1 MCELAEPLGRVLE
14 ATGYL
19 ADGASAA
26 PSVTLAG
33 SGAHARLPS
42 FEPDA
47 WWRSDADRR
56 GGGVAGLTVYF
67 KYVDDFE
74 DVPIAGWQR
83 EVWNQ
88 GFAPL
93 LWIVS
98 PGRVE
103 LHNGFGTPRGLD
115 DADANLLKT
124 FKLLDAE
131 LAKLDTFAGRLAM
144 ETGRFWSRESRVSRE
159 TCVDRRLLRDLRNVE
174 RALVDADLERG
185 EAQALIGRCIFAKY
199 LIDRKIVT
207 GDRLMDLCGH
217 ADLPDALGDPVAA
230 GRLFAWLRETF
241 NGDMFL
247 SGLSVARAKHLDTVA
262 RFLNGEDLE
271 TDQLHFFPYR
281 FDVIPVELVSAIYE
295 QFVHSAASE
304 SAGANPARGEGV
316 YYTPLA
322 AVSLV
327 LDEVFDDLTGA
338 ESVLDL
344 SCGSGVFL
352 VEALRRL
359 VRLKTGAGTPS
370 RGAIRETLYNQ
381 VYGVDVSEAAV
392 RIAAFSLYLAAL
404 ELDPDPHPP
413 AALRF
418 EPLQDRTPPALV
430 APPRHGGDVALRF
443 EPLQG
448 RTLLVGDAR
457 TIEETPAGR
466 AVLVAGGGLKRFD
479 VIVGNPPWSFRGRAG
494 TAARRAAGPQAPLQP
509 RGQSLD
515 FVARARDFAHDG
527 TRFGMILSATPFFGR
542 SATAA
547 RAVRDAVDALAP
559 VTLINLSDLSRWLFP
574 KANMPA
580 VALLA
585 RHRPGRADRLTLVQ
599 ARWSP
604 AGERSHTIAIAPS
617 DVATLPMAS
626 WERNP
631 GLLKAAFLGRRP
643 DLLLLDELWEKHEP
657 LEARLDAMGVR
668 FRTGL
673 IFGNRSRDATFLK
686 GLPFARKQ
694 DVRPFS
700 LTVDELPVVDW
711 RGAERPRQRDFYRAP
726 LLLVREFLQGSPR
739 AVVTVAKRAVVFTDS
754 CYGVSF
760 SGTRPEAAYFVAG
773 ILGSALASWYVLMT
787 GSAFGLWMRR
797 LKRKDAATLPVP
809 GLERS
814 LESDA
819 GRRIVRLVR
828 AFHRQAPADDD
839 WKALDDAV
847 FDLYELDDADRI
859 VVRDGLFRAGWQWK
873 PERDRSVEPAGAD
886 DLQRYAG
893 AFLSTMDAWLSASNR
908 RRMRAEIYDVA
919 PDAPHRV
926 VRFVLENRPG
936 PSVVEVVQP
945 DGPLRAVLERI
956 GERTEVRVAEALV
969 GLRELRVHARDE
981 VSIVKPAALRHWLG
995 VCGLEDADAVV
1006 RDGVRGGRPA

>member
-1 MCELAEPLGRVLE
+1 MIAEPLGRALE

-33 SGAHARLPS
+33 SGAHARLRS
-42 FEPDA
+42 FTPDA

-67 KYVDDFE
+67 KYVDDPE
-74 DVPIAGWQR
+74 DVQIAGWQR

-98 PGRVE
+98 PERVE

-199 LIDRKIVT
+199 LIDREIVT
-207 GDRLMDLCGH
+207 GERLMALCGH
-217 ADLPDALGDPVAA
+217 ADLPDALGDPAAA
-230 GRLFAWLRETF
+230 GRLFAWLRDTF
-241 NGDMFL
+241 NGDMFP
-247 SGLSVARAKHLDTVA
+247 SAKSVPAAGPLETVA
-262 RFLNGEDLE
+262 RFLRGEDLD
-271 TDQLHFFPYR
+271 TGQLHFFPYR

-295 QFVHSAASE
+295 QFVHSSASE
-304 SAGANPARGEGV
+304 SAGANPARREGV

-327 LDEVFDDLTGA
+327 LDEVFDGLTGA

-359 VRLKTGAGTPS
+359 VCLKTGDEKPN
-370 RGAIRETLYNQ
+370 REVIRETLYNQ
-381 VYGVDVSEAAV
+381 VYGVDFNEAAV

-404 ELDPDPHPP
+404 ELDPKPQPP
-413 AALRF
+413 EALRF
-418 EPLQDRTPPALV
+418 EL
-430 APPRHGGDVALRF
+430 
-443 EPLQG
+443 LQG

-457 TIEETPAGR
+457 SIEETPDGR
-466 AVLVAGGGLKRFD
+466 AVLTDDAGLRRFD
-479 VIVGNPPWSFRGRAG
+479 VIVGNPPWSYGGKDA
-494 TAARRAAGPQAPLQP
+494 TAARRATRSEARHPP
-509 RGQSLD
+509 RDQSLG

-542 SATAA
+542 STTAA

-559 VTLINLSDLSRWLFP
+559 VTLINLSDLSGWLFP

-585 RHRPGRADRLTLVQ
+585 RHRPGPADRLTLVQ

-604 AGERSHTIAIAPS
+604 AGERSHTIEIAPS
-617 DVATLPMAS
+617 DVTALPIAS
-626 WERNP
+626 WKRNS
-631 GLLKAAFLGRRP
+631 GLFKAALLGRRP

-673 IFGNRSRDATFLK
+673 TFGDRSRDTTFLK
-686 GLPFARKQ
+686 GLPFARKP
-694 DVRPFS
+694 VKEPFS
-700 LTVDELPVVDW
+700 LAIDSLPAFD
-711 RGAERPRQRDFYRAP
+711 GSEAESPRQRDVYRAP
-726 LLLVREFLQGSPR
+726 LLLAREFLQGSPR
-739 AVVTVAKRAVVFTDS
+739 AVVTVAERDVVFTDS

-760 SGTRPEAAYFVAG
+760 SGMRPETAYLVAG
-773 ILGSALASWYVLMT
+773 ILGSALASWYFLMT
-787 GSAFGLWMRR
+787 GSTFGLWIQR
-797 LKRKDAATLPVP
+797 LKQKDFAAMPAPL
-809 GLERS
+809 LERS

-819 GRRIVRLVR
+819 GRRIVRRVR
-828 AFHRQAPADDD
+828 AFHRRTPNARD

-873 PERDRSVEPAGAD
+873 QGRDRSVEPAGAD
-886 DLQRYAG
+886 DLRNYAG

>member
-1 MCELAEPLGRVLE
+1 MIAESLGRVLE

-19 ADGASAA
+19 ANGASAA

-33 SGAHARLPS
+33 SGARVQLPAS
-42 FEPDA
+42 FAPDA

-56 GGGVAGLTVYF
+56 GGGAAGLTVYF
-67 KYVDDFE
+67 KYVDDPE

-98 PGRVE
+98 PERVE

-174 RALVDADLERG
+174 RALVDDLERG

-199 LIDRKIVT
+199 LIDREIVT
-207 GDRLMDLCGH
+207 GERLMALCGH
-217 ADLPDALGDPVAA
+217 ADLPDALGDPAAA
-230 GRLFAWLRETF
+230 GLLFAWLRDTF
-241 NGDMFL
+241 NGDMFP
-247 SGLSVARAKHLDTVA
+247 SAKSVPAAGPLETVA
-262 RFLNGEDLE
+262 RFLRGEDLD
-271 TDQLHFFPYR
+271 TGQLHFFPYR

-295 QFVHSAASE
+295 QFVHSSASE
-304 SAGANPARGEGV
+304 SAGANPARREGV

-327 LDEVFDDLTGA
+327 LDEVFDGLTGA

-359 VRLKTGAGTPS
+359 VCLKTGDEKPN
-370 RGAIRETLYNQ
+370 REVIRETLYNQ
-381 VYGVDVSEAAV
+381 VYGVDFNEAAV

-404 ELDPDPHPP
+404 ELDPKPQPP
-413 AALRF
+413 EALRF
-418 EPLQDRTPPALV
+418 EL
-430 APPRHGGDVALRF
+430 
-443 EPLQG
+443 LQG

-457 TIEETPAGR
+457 SIEETPDGR
-466 AVLVAGGGLKRFD
+466 AVLTDDAGLRRFD
-479 VIVGNPPWSFRGRAG
+479 VIVGNPPWSYGGKDA
-494 TAARRAAGPQAPLQP
+494 TAARRATRSEARHPP
-509 RGQSLD
+509 RDQSLG

-542 SATAA
+542 STTAA

-559 VTLINLSDLSRWLFP
+559 VTLINLSDLSGWLFP

-585 RHRPGRADRLTLVQ
+585 RHRPGPADRLTLVQ

-604 AGERSHTIAIAPS
+604 AGERSHTIEIAPS
-617 DVATLPMAS
+617 DVTALPIAS
-626 WERNP
+626 WKRNS
-631 GLLKAAFLGRRP
+631 GLFKAALLGRRP
-643 DLLLLDELWEKHEP
+643 DLLLLDELWENHEP

-673 IFGNRSRDATFLK
+673 TFGDRSQSAAFLE
-686 GLPFARKQ
+686 GLPFARKP
-694 DVRPFS
+694 VKEPFS
-700 LTVDELPVVDW
+700 LAIDSLPAFD
-711 RGAERPRQRDFYRAP
+711 GSEAESPRQRDVYRAP
-726 LLLVREFLQGSPR
+726 LLLAREFLQGSPR
-739 AVVTVAKRAVVFTDS
+739 AVVTVAERDVVFTDS

-760 SGTRPEAAYFVAG
+760 SGMRPETAYLVAG
-773 ILGSALASWYVLMT
+773 ILGSALASWYFLMT
-787 GSAFGLWMRR
+787 GSTFGLWIQR
-797 LKRKDAATLPVP
+797 LKQKDFAAMPAPL
-809 GLERS
+809 LERS

-819 GRRIVRLVR
+819 GRRIVRRVR
-828 AFHRQAPADDD
+828 AFHRRTPNARD

-859 VVRDGLFRAGWQWK
+859 VVRDGLFRAGWQWEAGRK
-873 PERDRSVEPAGAD
+873 QSIEPAGTNE
-886 DLQRYAG
+886 LRNYAR

-908 RRMRAEIYDVA
+908 RRMRAEIYDMA
-919 PDAPHRV
+919 HDAPHRV

-1006 RDGVRGGRPA
+1006 RDSVRGGRPA

>member
-1 MCELAEPLGRVLE
+1 MIAEPLGRALE

-33 SGAHARLPS
+33 SGAHARLSS
-42 FEPDA
+42 FTPDA

-56 GGGVAGLTVYF
+56 GGGAAGLTVYF
-67 KYVDDFE
+67 KYVDDPE
-74 DVPIAGWQR
+74 DVSIAGWQR

-98 PGRVE
+98 PERVE

-199 LIDRKIVT
+199 LIDREIVT
-207 GDRLMDLCGH
+207 EERLMALCGH
-217 ADLPDALGDPVAA
+217 ADLPVVLGDPAA
-230 GRLFAWLRETF
+230 AKRLFAWLRETF
-241 NGDMFL
+241 NGDMFP
-247 SGLSVARAKHLDTVA
+247 SAEPVPAAGHLDTVA
-262 RFLNGEDLE
+262 RFLRGEDLE
-271 TDQLHFFPYR
+271 TRQLHFFPYR

-304 SAGANPARGEGV
+304 SAGKNPAGGKDV

-359 VRLKTGAGTPS
+359 VRLKTGAGTPN
-370 RGAIRETLYNQ
+370 REAVRETLYNQ

-404 ELDPDPHPP
+404 ELDLDPQPP
-413 AALRF
+413 EALRF
-418 EPLQDRTPPALV
+418 K
-430 APPRHGGDVALRF
+430 
-443 EPLQG
+443 PLQG
-448 RTLLVGDAR
+448 RTLLAGDAR

-466 AVLVAGGGLKRFD
+466 AVLAAGGGLKRFD
-479 VIVGNPPWSFRGRAG
+479 VIVGNPPWSFRGKAG

-547 RAVRDAVDALAP
+547 RAVRDTVEALAP
-559 VTLINLSDLSRWLFP
+559 VTLINLSDLSGWLFP

-585 RHRPGRADRLTLVQ
+585 RHRPGPADLLTLVQ

-604 AGERSHTIAIAPS
+604 AGERSHTIEIAPS
-617 DVATLPMAS
+617 DVTALPIAS
-626 WERNP
+626 WKRNS
-631 GLLKAAFLGRRP
+631 GLFKAALLGRRP
-643 DLLLLDELWEKHEP
+643 DLLLLDELWEKHES

-673 IFGNRSRDATFLK
+673 TFGDRSQSAAFLK
-686 GLPFARKQ
+686 GLPFARKP
-694 DVRPFS
+694 VKEPFS
-700 LTVDELPVVDW
+700 LAIDSLPAFD
-711 RGAERPRQRDFYRAP
+711 GSEAESPRQRDVYRAP
-726 LLLVREFLQGSPR
+726 LLLAREFLQGSPR
-739 AVVTVAKRAVVFTDS
+739 AVVTVAERDVVFTDS

-760 SGTRPEAAYFVAG
+760 SGMRPETAYLVAG
-773 ILGSALASWYVLMT
+773 ILGSALASWYFLMT
-787 GSAFGLWMRR
+787 GSTFGLWIQR
-797 LKRKDAATLPVP
+797 LKQKDFAAMPAPL
-809 GLERS
+809 LERS

-819 GRRIVRLVR
+819 GRRIVRRVR
-828 AFHRQAPADDD
+828 AFHRRTPNARD

-873 PERDRSVEPAGAD
+873 PGRDRSVEPARAD
-886 DLQRYAG
+886 DLRNYAG

-908 RRMRAEIYDVA
+908 RRMRAEIYGVA
-919 PDAPHRV
+919 HDAPHRV
-926 VRFVLENRPG
+926 VRFVLENQPG
-936 PSVVEVVQP
+936 PSVVKVVP
-945 DGPLRAVLERI
+945 PNSPLRAVLERI

-981 VSIVKPAALRHWLG
+981 VSIVKPAAIRHWLG

-1006 RDGVRGGRPA
+1006 RDGVRGGPPA

>member
-1 MCELAEPLGRVLE
+1 MIAKPLGRALE

-33 SGAHARLPS
+33 SGAHAWLPS

-56 GGGVAGLTVYF
+56 GVGAAGLTVYF
-67 KYVDDFE
+67 KYVDDPE
-74 DVPIAGWQR
+74 DVPIADWQR

-93 LWIVS
+93 LWLVS
-98 PGRVE
+98 PERIE
-103 LHNGFGTPRGLD
+103 LHNGFGTPRGPD
-115 DADANLLKT
+115 EAAANRLET
-124 FKLLDAE
+124 YEMLDAE
-131 LAKLDTFAGRLAM
+131 LAQLDTFAGRLAM
-144 ETGRFWSRESRVSRE
+144 ETGRFWSRESRVSRK

-174 RALVDADLERG
+174 RALVDAGLERG

-199 LIDRKIVT
+199 LIDREIVT
-207 GDRLMDLCGH
+207 ERRLRTLCGY
-217 ADLPDALGDPVAA
+217 ADLPDALGDLAA
-230 GRLFAWLRETF
+230 AERLFTWLRETF
-241 NGDMFL
+241 NGDMFP
-247 SGLSVARAKHLDTVA
+247 SAEPVPAAGHLDTVA
-262 RFLNGEDLE
+262 RFLTGEDLD
-271 TDQLHFFPYR
+271 TGQLHFFPYR

-295 QFVHSAASE
+295 QFVHSSASE
-304 SAGANPARGEGV
+304 SAGANPARREGV

-327 LDEVFDDLTGA
+327 LDEVFDGLTGA

-359 VRLKTGAGTPS
+359 VCLKTGDEKPN
-370 RGAIRETLYNQ
+370 RKVIRETLYNQ
-381 VYGVDVSEAAV
+381 VYGVDFNEAAV

-404 ELDPDPHPP
+404 ELDPKPQPP
-413 AALRF
+413 EALRF
-418 EPLQDRTPPALV
+418 EL
-430 APPRHGGDVALRF
+430 
-443 EPLQG
+443 LQG

-457 TIEETPAGR
+457 NIEETPDGQ
-466 AVLVAGGGLKRFD
+466 AVLTDDAGLRRFD
-479 VIVGNPPWSFRGRAG
+479 VIVGNPPWSYGGKDA
-494 TAARRAAGPQAPLQP
+494 TAARRATRSEARHPP
-509 RGQSLD
+509 RDQSLG

-547 RAVRDAVDALAP
+547 RAVSDIVDALAP
-559 VTLINLSDLSRWLFP
+559 VTLINLSELSGWLFP
-574 KANMPA
+574 RADMPA
-580 VALLA
+580 LVFLA
-585 RHRPGRADRLTLVQ
+585 RHRRVPPDRLTLVQ

-604 AGERSHTIAIAPS
+604 AGERSHTIEIAPS
-617 DVATLPMAS
+617 DVTTLPIAS
-626 WERNP
+626 WKRDA
-631 GLLKAAFLGRRP
+631 GLFKAAFLGRRP
-643 DLLLLDELWEKHEP
+643 DLLLLDELWDKHEP
-657 LEARLDAMGVR
+657 LEARLNELGVR
-668 FRTGL
+668 LSTGL
-673 IFGNRSRDATFLK
+673 TFGDRSVSAAFLK

-694 DVRPFS
+694 DVGPFS
-700 LTVDELPVVDW
+700 LAVDELPKFCW
-711 RGAERPRQRDFYRAP
+711 NKAERPRSRDIYRAP
-726 LLLVREFLQGSPR
+726 LLLVKKFLQHGSPR
-739 AVVTVAKRAVVFTDS
+739 AVVTVAERDDVVFPVS
-754 CYGVSF
+754 SYGASFAGVS
-760 SGTRPEAAYFVAG
+760 SEAAYLAAG
-773 ILGSALASWYVLMT
+773 ILGSALASWFFLMT
-787 GSAFGLWMRR
+787 GSAFGLWVR
-797 LKRKDAATLPVP
+797 LLMINDFVTMPAPALDQ
-809 GLERS
+809 S
-814 LESDA
+814 LESDF

-828 AFHRQAPADDD
+828 SFHRQAPDAHG
-839 WKALDDAV
+839 WSMLDDAV
-847 FDLYELDDADRI
+847 FDLYELDNADRI

-873 PERDRSVEPAGAD
+873 PGRDRSVEPARAD
-886 DLQRYAG
+886 DLRNYAR

-908 RRMRAEIYDVA
+908 RRMRAEIYDMA
-919 PDAPHRV
+919 HDAPHRV

-1006 RDGVRGGRPA
+1006 RDGVRGGPPA